1 MSSSFV
7 SDFFPE
13 HLVRRF
19 FPKHRTAAASKIA
32 HFHLRNIYVVP
43 TQAGFGLIGIILLTL
58 VAAINFQNS
67 LIYIV
72 SFWLG
77 SLLLV
82 NVLYSYRNLNGLQL
96 ELLGPEPCF
105 AGQQCLVSLRASGR
119 GDKESIYIGW
129 KEIDLAMID
138 LAVVDKRGG
147 DKRGGDKRGAD
158 KRGPGKHEATA
169 DAAGTLEFQVAYPA
183 PMRGRLQPPR
193 LDVFTRYPA
202 GLVVSWAYARLDI
215 QAIVYPHP
223 QLMDENQLI
232 GRADESA
239 EEGRELAGGVS
250 DFSGMRPYQEGDSP
264 RRIHWAK
271 YAQTGKLYS
280 KVFVDYEQHDLWL
293 DWATLTSATIEQR
306 LSHLCARVLQLS
318 EQQQRFGLRLPGKT
332 LSPDTGGAHR
342 AACLT
347 ALALYPHQGACRI

>member
-1 MSSSFV
+1 MK
-7 SDFFPE
+7 
-13 HLVRRF
+13 RF
-19 FPKHRTAAASKIA
+19 FPKHRAAAPSKSVR
-32 HFHLRNIYVVP
+32 FHLRNIYVIP
-43 TQAGFGLIGIILLTL
+43 AQAGFGLIGIILLTL

-67 LIYIV
+67 LIYVV
-72 SFWLG
+72 SFWLA

-82 NVLYSYRNLNGLQL
+82 NVLYSYRNLSGLQL

-105 AGQQCLVSLRASGR
+105 AGQQCLVSLRASGK
-119 GDKESIYIGW
+119 GDKESIYVGW

-138 LAVVDKRGG
+138 LAVVDTRGVDTPG
-147 DKRGGDKRGAD
+147 VDKRGLDLRWD
-158 KRGPGKHEATA
+158 
-169 DAAGTLEFQVAYPA
+169 DASTEGSLDFQVAYPA
-183 PMRGRLQPPR
+183 PSRGRLKPPR
-193 LDVFTRYPA
+193 LELFTRYPA
-202 GLVVSWAYARLDI
+202 GLVISWAYARLDI

-223 QLMDENQLI
+223 QLMDDNRI
-232 GRADESA
+232 AGAADESA
-239 EEGRELAGGVS
+239 EDGRELVNGVS

-280 KVFVDYEQHDLWL
+280 KVFVDYQQHDLWL
-293 DWATLTSATIEQR
+293 DWASLLSGTIEQR

-332 LSPDTGGAHR
+332 LLPDTGGAHR

-347 ALALYPHQGACRI
+347 ALALYPHLA